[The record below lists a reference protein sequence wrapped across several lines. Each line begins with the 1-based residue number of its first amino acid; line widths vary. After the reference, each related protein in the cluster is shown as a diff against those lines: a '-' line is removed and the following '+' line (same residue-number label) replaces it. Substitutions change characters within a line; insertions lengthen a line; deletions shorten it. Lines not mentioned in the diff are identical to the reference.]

1 MIPPVD
7 GSRVSDAVQQIQIAT
22 VIFRDGERSARQ
34 NIPDKPENLID
45 LDVFW
50 SIGEFEEA
58 LHPQ

>member
-1 MIPPVD
+1 M
-7 GSRVSDAVQQIQIAT
+7 SDAVQQIQIAT